1 MIPAS
6 TTVTVGCLTSIAGT
20 FTGAGAGALE
30 VRCVTEQGQ
39 AHGFRRA
46 VEIRD
51 QSGSR
56 DQNSAKAMV
65 VPQAIPAIFQGSKGT
80 PRLIQNLAMAAGR
93 PGTLSIVIK

>member
-1 MIPAS
+1 VIPAS

-20 FTGAGAGALE
+20 FTGAGAGALD

-39 AHGFRRA
+39 APGFRRA

-56 DQNSAKAMV
+56 DQNSVKAMV
-65 VPQAIPAIFQGSKGT
+65 VPPGHPGHFPGQQGPCPT
-80 PRLIQNLAMAAGR
+80 
-93 PGTLSIVIK
+93 TE